1 MDSWP
6 AEIKFRKTW
15 RAYQARVL
23 SELQEHLD
31 DNHLHVIAAPGS
43 GKTVLGLEA
52 ARRLNKATLVFCPTL
67 AIRDQW
73 VERLM
78 ALFLEESSVPGWI
91 SRDIKGPGFFTVST
105 YQGLHSAYTGKAEEQ
120 LENEEQKPVQV
131 HEELVGKLRQ
141 IGVGTLVLD
150 EAHHLRNEWWKCLI
164 EIKERLDNPTV
175 VALTATAPF
184 DVSPFE
190 WERYIGLCGSV
201 DSEICVPELVLAGNL
216 CPHQD
221 YVYMSEP
228 LQSERAEI
236 RDFRKEIDDFTVGI
250 CTDEKFISALENHR
264 CIRQPNVYI
273 EEILSDPGFYSS
285 MAFFLNHVR
294 GRPPKKLLRVIG
306 FPVKKCPKLNLE
318 HLEVLLQGCLY
329 VHSRTFD
336 NYEEVFEKISRNLK
350 RIGAIERRHVGLR
363 STSRIT
369 KLLVSS
375 ASKLESIKDIVKI
388 ESESMALDLR
398 LVILTD
404 YIRRS
409 DFPRDSTDFK
419 PLKRL
424 GVVPIF
430 EMIRRSKHDN
440 IKLGILSGSLVVI
453 PCEAKVLLE
462 EIAGV
467 MGIDVGVIKYS
478 ELSHDSSYCEV
489 VIRGA
494 GKQKIVRLITRLF
507 NRGGI
512 TVLVGT
518 KSLLGEGWDAPS
530 INSLVL
536 ASFVGSYML
545 SNQMRGRAIRTQ
557 EGNPGKTA
565 NIWHLVCVEHDRN
578 ELSEDMEMLTRRFK
592 AFEGV
597 STREAVI
604 ENGIE
609 RLGIGRASFT
619 AKKVD
624 KVNVRMGKMARNRA
638 RLRAEWEQAL
648 ASGQSGR
655 MAEEVTSATFNLP
668 RGFVF
673 TNTILAVLWQG
684 LFWGLCVFSQ
694 FMRALERN
702 SGKIGLKRFLL
713 FLGVAFVISAV
724 IALPKCLKALWLFL
738 KHAPVSWS
746 MKQIGKALVRALA
759 HAELIKTE
767 IRRLKVVAASHQ
779 YGLVSCSL
787 EGGTTYEKCLFL
799 DSMQEI
805 LGPIGN
811 PRYIMIRK
819 TPLLSW
825 IRKDYHVVPQV
836 LGRNK
841 EFAEYF
847 RKMWAKYVGSTE
859 LVYTRS
865 IKGRRILLKARGS
878 AMSTSFQRRSER
890 VRSWK

>member
-6 AEIKFRKTW
+6 TETKFRKTW

-52 ARRLNKATLVFCPTL
+52 ARRLNKATLVFSPTL

-73 VERLM
+73 VERLVG
-78 ALFLEESSVPGWI
+78 LFLEESSAPGWI
-91 SRDIKGPGFFTVST
+91 SKDIKRPGFFTVST

-120 LENEEQKPVQV
+120 FENEEQKPVPV

-164 EIKERLDNPTV
+164 DIKERLDNPTV

-236 RDFRKEIDDFTVGI
+236 RDFRKAIDDFMVVI
-250 CTDEKFISALENHR
+250 YTDEQFISALENHR
-264 CIRQPNVYI
+264 CIRQPNVYV

-294 GRPPKKLLRVIG
+294 ERPPKKLLRVIG
-306 FPVKKCPKLNLE
+306 FPVRKCPKLNLE

-336 NYEEVFEKISRNLK
+336 NCEDVFEKISRNLK

-369 KLLVSS
+369 RLLVSS
-375 ASKLESIKDIVKI
+375 ASKLESINDIVKI
-388 ESESMALDLR
+388 ESESMTLDLR

-409 DFPRDSTDFK
+409 DFPRDSADLT

-424 GVVPIF
+424 GVAPIF
-430 EMIRRSKHDN
+430 EMIRRSRHDN

-453 PCEAKVLLE
+453 PCEAKALME

-467 MGIDVGVIKYS
+467 MGIDGGDIRYS

-489 VIRGA
+489 AISGT

-530 INSLVL
+530 INSLIL

-565 NIWHLVCVEHDRN
+565 NIWHLVCVEHDRD
-578 ELSEDMEMLTRRFK
+578 ELSEDMGMLTRRFK

-609 RLGIGRASFT
+609 RLMLGRSPFT
-619 AKKVD
+619 AKKINQ
-624 KVNVRMGKMARNRA
+624 VNTKMGKMARDRA

-648 ASGQSGR
+648 ASGESGW
-655 MAEEVTSATFNLP
+655 MAEEVTSAIFNLP

-684 LFWGLCVFSQ
+684 LFWGLFVFSQ
-694 FMRALERN
+694 LMRTLERN
-702 SGKIGLKRFLL
+702 TGKIGLKRFLL

-746 MKQIGKALVRALA
+746 MKQIGKALVRALV

-767 IRRLKVVAASHQ
+767 IRRLKVVTVSHQ

-819 TPLLSW
+819 TPLLNW

-841 EFAEYF
+841 EFAECF
-847 RKMWAKYVGSTE
+847 RKMWAKYVGPTE

-865 IKGRRILLKARGS
+865 VKGRRILLKARGS
-878 AMSTSFQRRSER
+878 AMSASFQRRSER

>member
-6 AEIKFRKTW
+6 EEIQFRKTW

-23 SELQEHLD
+23 SELHEHLD

-52 ARRLNKATLVFCPTL
+52 ARRLNKPTLVFCPTL

-73 VERLM
+73 VERLVD
-78 ALFLEESSVPGWI
+78 LFMEDDKAPKWI
-91 SRDIKGPGFFTVST
+91 SKDIKQPGFFTVST
-105 YQGLHSAYTGKAEEQ
+105 YQGLHSAYTDIADKEQ
-120 LENEEQKPVQV
+120 LDNAKHKPVEGFV
-131 HEELVGKLRQ
+131 RKLQ
-141 IGVGTLVLD
+141 EIGVGTLVLD
-150 EAHHLRNEWWKCLI
+150 EAHHLRNEWWKCLVDVQ
-164 EIKERLDNPTV
+164 KRLDNPTV
-175 VALTATAPF
+175 VALTATAPY

-201 DSEICVPELVLAGNL
+201 DSEICVPELVLAKNL

-228 LQSERAEI
+228 LRSEKAEI
-236 RDFRKEIDDFTVGI
+236 KDFRKEIDDFIAEI
-250 CTDEKFISALENHR
+250 CNYEQFIRALENHR
-264 CIRQPNVYI
+264 PIKKPNVYV

-285 MAFFLNHVR
+285 IAFFLVHVR
-294 GRPPKKLLRVIG
+294 RRPPKKLLRIIG
-306 FPVKKCPKLNLE
+306 VPARKCPKLNLE

-329 VHSRTFD
+329 THRKT
-336 NYEEVFEKISRNLK
+336 FEKCEEIFERISRFLK
-350 RIGAIERRHVGLR
+350 RIGAIERRQVGLR

-369 KLLVSS
+369 RLLVSS
-375 ASKLESIKDIVKI
+375 ASKLESIREIVKI
-388 ESESMALDLR
+388 ESESIALDLR

-409 DFPRDSTDFK
+409 DFPRDAKDLK

-430 EMIRRSKHDN
+430 EILRRSDCKN
-440 IKLGILSGSLVVI
+440 AKLGILSGSLVVI
-453 PCEAKVLLE
+453 PCEAKGLLE
-462 EIAGV
+462 EIAGS
-467 MGIDVGVIKYS
+467 MEIDPGDLRYS
-478 ELSHDSSYCEV
+478 ELSHVSSFCEV
-489 VIRGA
+489 AISGA
-494 GKQKIVRLITRLF
+494 GKQKIVRLVTRLF
-507 NRGGI
+507 NRGGV
-512 TVLVGT
+512 TVLIGT

-530 INSLVL
+530 INSLIL

-557 EGNPGKTA
+557 QGNPEKTA
-565 NIWHLVCVEHDRN
+565 NIWHLVCVEHDRK
-578 ELSEDMEMLTRRFK
+578 ELSDDMEMLTRRFK
-592 AFEGV
+592 AFEGISV
-597 STREAVI
+597 RKPTI

-609 RLGIGRASFT
+609 RLMLGKPPFT
-619 AKKVD
+619 AEKIKQ
-624 KVNVRMGKMARNRA
+624 VNVRMNKMARNRA

-648 ASGQSGR
+648 QSGDR
-655 MAEEVTSATFNLP
+655 GWMAEEVTSAIFNLP
-668 RGFVF
+668 RSFVF

-684 LFWGLCVFSQ
+684 LFWGLFVFSQ
-694 FMRALERN
+694 VMRVSQRN
-702 SGKIGLKRFLL
+702 SGKMGLKGFLL
-713 FLGVAFVISAV
+713 LLGIAFAVSAV

-746 MKQIGKALVRALA
+746 MKQIGKALIRALA
-759 HAELIKTE
+759 YAELFKT
-767 IRRLKVVAASHQ
+767 RVGSMKVVVKSHQ
-779 YGLVSCSL
+779 YGVVSCSL
-787 EGGTTYEKCLFL
+787 KGATTYEKSLFL

-805 LGPIGN
+805 LGPIVN

-819 TPLLSW
+819 TPLLRM
-825 IRKDYHVVPQV
+825 IRKDYHVVPQA

-847 RKMWAKYVGSTE
+847 RKMWAKYVGPTE

-865 IKGRRILLKARGS
+865 IKGRKILLKARGS
-878 AMSTSFQRRSER
+878 AMSASFQRRSER